1 MENTTAATPVARR
14 AQAAQLP
21 MGYSYCHATGT
32 LRLHL
37 AGRVLHSR
45 QVTHSQFAMVLF
57 RRVGGGAAAYTVVGA
72 PVFKTQAEVA
82 EIARMVG
89 AL

>member
-1 MENTTAATPVARR
+1 MENTAIATPAARR
-14 AQAAQLP
+14 AATAKLP

-32 LRLHL
+32 MRLHL

-45 QVTHSQFAMVLF
+45 RVTQAQFAMVLF
-57 RRVGGGAAAYTVVGA
+57 RRIGNGCAAYTVVGA
-72 PVFKTQAEVA
+72 PVARTQAEVA